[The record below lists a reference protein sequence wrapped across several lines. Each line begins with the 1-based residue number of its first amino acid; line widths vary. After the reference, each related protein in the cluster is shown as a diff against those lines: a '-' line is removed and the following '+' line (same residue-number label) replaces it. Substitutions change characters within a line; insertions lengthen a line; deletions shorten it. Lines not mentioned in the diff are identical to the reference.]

1 MEEKLKLSV
10 PTNEGQNVVGEEELK
25 TLGMSIGY
33 KVFTASLILCC
44 VSFTMLNVSCSV
56 LSRTLTEEADFNYG
70 YASPGEGN
78 SDIDEMKFGMGHV
91 LSSDGFGGIQT
102 LDNSN
107 YSYIYTAQFSGLH
120 RPKEMDRIKRLE
132 NLKCATPSKSEK
144 YDSLIQEQVSK
155 MELARKERIQ
165 QRKSFLIGFY
175 GDLYS
180 LSQKEFTN
188 KYKRNCSKSIKT
200 AMKFLYEKNH
210 GIKGYEWAIF
220 RDDSTHK
227 EDISFTEP
235 DLKNIGKK
243 EKYPYYWL
251 DNPWYQV
258 QLGNNN
264 VKIRIVGKDKN
275 IVITG
280 IINPALKIVALDN

>member
-1 MEEKLKLSV
+1 
-10 PTNEGQNVVGEEELK
+10 
-25 TLGMSIGY
+25 
-33 KVFTASLILCC
+33 
-44 VSFTMLNVSCSV
+44 
-56 LSRTLTEEADFNYG
+56 
-70 YASPGEGN
+70 
-78 SDIDEMKFGMGHV
+78 
-91 LSSDGFGGIQT
+91 
-102 LDNSN
+102 
-107 YSYIYTAQFSGLH
+107 
-120 RPKEMDRIKRLE
+120 
-132 NLKCATPSKSEK
+132 
-144 YDSLIQEQVSK
+144 
-155 MELARKERIQ
+155 
-165 QRKSFLIGFY
+165 
-175 GDLYS
+175 
-180 LSQKEFTN
+180 
-188 KYKRNCSKSIKT
+188 
-200 AMKFLYEKNH
+200 MKFLYEKNH